1 LTRSRPR
8 DSLIGDAMGAKDEK
22 PHMSESLF
30 SGLKVIDCASWIAGP
45 AAATIMSDFGAD
57 VIKIEPPVVGDPW
70 RGRGPIPGRDV
81 DYYWQLTSR
90 NKRSLAIDLKHPDG
104 IGALHKLAASA
115 DVFVTNF
122 PIPVRERLKLAPANL
137 LPSNPRLIYASFTAY
152 GEEGEEAA
160 KTGFD
165 STAYWARTGLMDQVR
180 ADATTAP
187 ARSMPGMGDHPSA
200 TGLYAAIVSALYRRE
215 KTGRGGV
222 VKSSLL
228 QNGLWA
234 NGCAV
239 QTRLFGEHVAHRP
252 AREDAPNALANH
264 YQSRDGRWFIMA
276 LWNEQRQLRGFLSG
290 LGREDLTNDPRFA
303 TPDARKVNARELVRI
318 LDAEFAKRDLDDW
331 RRILDGV
338 GVTFGIVGT
347 VNETLSDQQ
356 MRDSGALVPFADGEH
371 LTVSSPFH
379 IDGVDKVPARR
390 APGVGQHSDAILREA
405 GYSET
410 DIERLRS
417 LSVLA

>member
-1 LTRSRPR
+1 MT
-8 DSLIGDAMGAKDEK
+8 
-22 PHMSESLF
+22 ESLF

-57 VIKIEPPVVGDPW
+57 VIKIEPPGVGDPW
-70 RGRGPIPGRDV
+70 RGRGPIPGRTV

-90 NKRSLAIDLKHPDG
+90 NKRSLAIDLKHADG
-104 IGALHKLAASA
+104 IAALHRLAATA

-122 PIPVRERLKLAPANL
+122 PLPVRDRLQLSPAHL
-137 LPSNPRLIYASFTAY
+137 LPLNPRLIYASFTAY
-152 GEEGEEAA
+152 GEAGEEAA

-180 ADATTAP
+180 AEATTSP

-200 TGLYAAIVSALYRRE
+200 TGLYAAIVTALYRRE
-215 KTGRGGV
+215 KTGLGGV

-252 AREDAPNALANH
+252 TREEAPNALANH
-264 YQSRDGRWFIMA
+264 YQTRDGRWFIMA
-276 LWNEQRQLRGFLSG
+276 MWNEQRQLRGFLSA
-290 LGREDLTNDPRFA
+290 LGREDLTDDPRFA
-303 TPDARKVNARELVRI
+303 TPDARKQNAGELVQL

-331 RRILDGV
+331 RAILDGV

-347 VNETLSDQQ
+347 VNEVLDDQQ
-356 MRDSGALVPFADGEH
+356 MRDSGALVPFDDGEH

-379 IDGVDKVPARR
+379 IDGVEKVPARR
-390 APGVGQHSDAILREA
+390 APDLGQHSEAVLREA
-405 GYSET
+405 GYGAD
-410 DIERLRS
+410 DIARLRT
-417 LSVLA
+417 LGVLA